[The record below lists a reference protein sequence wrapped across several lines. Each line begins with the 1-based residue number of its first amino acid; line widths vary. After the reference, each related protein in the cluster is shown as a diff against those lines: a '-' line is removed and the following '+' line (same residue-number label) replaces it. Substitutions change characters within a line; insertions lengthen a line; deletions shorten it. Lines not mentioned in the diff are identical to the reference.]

1 MRICAMVFILIGLTS
16 GCRNPESEAR
26 TGDKTKG
33 ELENKSAELFSIAD
47 EESYRVLSIYS
58 KSKEIVDRYYLVHA
72 SENVPEILTNQ
83 TVVRT
88 PCRRVVCLSTTHIA
102 FIDALNETGSIMA
115 VSGPDYVYNTL
126 LRAKADSGLVKD
138 IGYESSLDFE
148 LLLNLHPDLVTV
160 YDINGTLSPI
170 NAKLK
175 KLGIPTVQI
184 NEYLESSPLGQAEW
198 LKFFAEF
205 FDKRK
210 EADSV
215 FSMVYGQYH
224 ALKSAADTCKFKPS
238 VLVNLPWKGIWYIP
252 GGKSNQAQLIEDA
265 GGTYFWSETE
275 EQHTMPL
282 HIEDVYQKAVGAD
295 YWINPGDASKPEDI
309 TGVDTRLGK
318 FKALQTGNLYNRN
331 KRMSPGGGNDCM
343 ESGIVRPDL
352 ILKDLIAILHPEL
365 LKGHEFYYYKK
376 VKSEK

>member
-1 MRICAMVFILIGLTS
+1 MRICAMVFILISLTF
-16 GCRNPESEAR
+16 GCRNPEGEVKNSE
-26 TGDKTKG
+26 KTKG
-33 ELENKSAELFSIAD
+33 ELENKSAELFSITD
-47 EESYRVLSIYS
+47 EEGYRVLSIYS
-58 KSKEIVDRYYLVHA
+58 KKNEHVERYFLV
-72 SENVPEILTNQ
+72 SGTETVPDIIKHE
-83 TVVRT
+83 TVIRT

-102 FIDALNETGSIMA
+102 FMDALNETGSIFA
-115 VSGPDYVYNTL
+115 VSGIDYVYNQL
-126 LRAKADSGLVKD
+126 LRDKADSGLVKD
-138 IGYESSLDFE
+138 IGYEASLDFE
-148 LLLNLHPDLVTV
+148 LLLSLHPDLVTV

-170 NAKLK
+170 HAKLK

-198 LKFFAEF
+198 IKFFAEF

-215 FSMVYGQYH
+215 FSMVYDQYT
-224 ALKSAADTCKFKPS
+224 ALKKAADTCKVKPS
-238 VLVNLPWKGIWYIP
+238 VVVNLPWKGIWYIP
-252 GGKSNQAQLIEDA
+252 GGKSNQAQLIDDA
-265 GGTYFWSETE
+265 GGTYYWSETE

-365 LKGHEFYYYKK
+365 LKGHGFYYYYTRLNN
-376 VKSEK
+376 